1 MSETVDLKRT
11 IYGKNTFSTVVDVN
25 FKELLPVGADES
37 ENEVSVDKFFDM
49 YNTLFFEIPVDGEL
63 SHTEILNRS
72 GDYIG
77 QPYSELLQEV
87 EALKQENAEL
97 KNQIDTLT
105 R

>member
-25 FKELLPVGADES
+25 FKELLPVQTES
-37 ENEVSVDKFFDM
+37 SKNEVSVDKFFDM

-72 GDYIG
+72 GDYVG

>member
-1 MSETVDLKRT
+1 MSETVDLKRS

-25 FKELLPVGADES
+25 FKELLPVQTES
-37 ENEVSVDKFFDM
+37 SQNEVSVDKFFDM
-49 YNTLFFEIPVDGEL
+49 YSTLFFEIPVDGEL

-72 GDYIG
+72 GDYVG

-87 EALKQENAEL
+87 EVLKQENAEL